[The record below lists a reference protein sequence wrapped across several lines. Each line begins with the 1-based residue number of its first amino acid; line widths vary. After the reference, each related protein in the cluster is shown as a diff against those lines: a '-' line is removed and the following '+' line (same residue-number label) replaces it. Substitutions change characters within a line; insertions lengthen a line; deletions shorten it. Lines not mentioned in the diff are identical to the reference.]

1 MQGDKEKNVFEVR
14 PVITL
19 DPGERAISYQIYL
32 GPQDYRHLEMVGLGF
47 EKMVEYGWWIIKP
60 FTKMILVVMLFMH
73 RFIANY
79 GVVIIL
85 FSIFTKVL
93 FYPLTKKS
101 LQASKDMQSLQP
113 HIKELREKYKEEPKK
128 LQEETMRLYK
138 ERKVNPLG
146 GCLPLIVQ
154 MPVLWAL
161 FYVFQRTIEFRG
173 EEFILWIQDLSAPD
187 SPPVL
192 PIVMGLSMYVQQKMT
207 PTTDPR
213 MAPMQFI
220 MPVVLTIVFINFP
233 AGLVL
238 YWTVNNIMSIL
249 QQYQMKHKD
258 TQVTR
263 GGAAEDKGEKKSG
276 PPKGKK

>member
-1 MQGDKEKNVFEVR
+1 MLLCWLLPKMYS
-14 PVITL
+14 
-19 DPGERAISYQIYL
+19 AI
-32 GPQDYRHLEMVGLGF
+32 P
-47 EKMVEYGWWIIKP
+47 
-60 FTKMILVVMLFMH
+60 
-73 RFIANY
+73 NY
-79 GVVIIL
+79 GIVIIL
-85 FSIFTKVL
+85 FSILTKIL

-101 LQASKDMQSLQP
+101 LQASKDMQNLQP
-113 HIKELREKYKEEPKK
+113 HIKELREKHKEEPKK

-146 GCLPLIVQ
+146 GCLPLVVQ

-173 EEFILWIQDLSAPD
+173 EPFMLWIQDLSAPD

-192 PIVMGLSMYVQQKMT
+192 PIVMGLSMYLQQKMT

-213 MAPMQFI
+213 MAPMQYL
-220 MPVVLTIVFINFP
+220 MPVVLTVVFINFP

-238 YWTVNNIMSIL
+238 YWTINNIMSIL

-258 TQVTR
+258 TQVVR
-263 GGAAEDKGEKKSG
+263 SGSAEVKGGNKGG
-276 PPKGKK
+276 PPKGNK